1 MKKQV
6 QRVLVVM
13 WAMAASTVAVAETQ
27 AVDLSAIVE
36 AASMETVIT
45 GVLAVAAVVAGLL
58 VVQRAVYEVQNFLI
72 AREATR
78 EAMEYERDRT

>member
-36 AASMETVIT
+36 AASMETIIT